1 MLCRDQHGDGVRLC
15 IGGLVGV
22 YSGLVQLYSMAYEYW
37 PALRSVVAVE
47 GTCSVRPVL
56 QTPERFA
63 HGVLYR
69 LREST
74 VDSHNGIVLVESFPT
89 VPGSH
94 DSDE

>member
-1 MLCRDQHGDGVRLC
+1 MLCKTSMGMVCALH

-22 YSGLVQLYSMAYEYW
+22 YSGLVQLYSVAYEYW
-37 PALRSVVAVE
+37 PACVGVLLQLKDRV
-47 GTCSVRPVL
+47 CSVRPVL

-74 VDSHNGIVLVESFPT
+74 VDSHNGIVLVESFPANGT
-89 VPGSH
+89 WIT
-94 DSDE
+94 